1 MIVGRLYEGCRG
13 AGGGRFAAVAVVAVV
28 LLALC
33 GACGRDAA
41 HDALRRAESDL
52 WDRTGRPVTAAD
64 GDSVLGVLETL
75 DRDRLT
81 TAEDKALYD
90 LLLVKASAKA
100 GVEEQNEEIIERAT
114 RVLDREGRTGRT
126 GEAHYYNGLMA
137 FRSGNVRKAVEEG
150 LISLDIAESEGD
162 EYREA
167 RAHELVADA
176 YRNVYNLKAA
186 RLHREQAVDKYESS
200 GFPHNAFYATMD
212 LAGEYSH
219 ENNDSAY
226 IVMDRAR
233 RLLDKT
239 EKESV
244 CQFEFIYADICCVLG
259 DYRRSLEHYRKIDR
273 KWLSEIMTPEDS
285 VRIGAVYYHNGMPDS
300 AANYFSTGASAE
312 DISYWECMADK
323 HERQGEDRLT
333 LECYRNMRRLGND
346 RAGTSLANALESVE
360 RVFYEKKA
368 AEERARHRRFVNMV
382 WIAVA
387 LAAFVLLVS
396 LIWRFYRKAR
406 ALRAENDIK
415 GVALMAA
422 SLPEEDAPRGNDR
435 SEDPGDKES
444 AQAGEGAESDNEKE
458 RWINVILDFYMSR
471 LNAISREYFKETDP
485 KRLREIEEE
494 FDRELRSLRDGDIFD
509 EIERRLNERNDGI
522 AKKIRREFPKFN
534 EQYVRLMLCSLAGL
548 SSQSACLL
556 LSIEKGNYYVMWTR
570 IRNRIRTSEVPD
582 RDLFMSLFCKK

>member
-1 MIVGRLYEGCRG
+1 
-13 AGGGRFAAVAVVAVV
+13 
-28 LLALC
+28 
-33 GACGRDAA
+33 
-41 HDALRRAESDL
+41 
-52 WDRTGRPVTAAD
+52 
-64 GDSVLGVLETL
+64 
-75 DRDRLT
+75 
-81 TAEDKALYD
+81 
-90 LLLVKASAKA
+90 
-100 GVEEQNEEIIERAT
+100 
-114 RVLDREGRTGRT
+114 
-126 GEAHYYNGLMA
+126 
-137 FRSGNVRKAVEEG
+137 
-150 LISLDIAESEGD
+150 
-162 EYREA
+162 
-167 RAHELVADA
+167 
-176 YRNVYNLKAA
+176 
-186 RLHREQAVDKYESS
+186 
-200 GFPHNAFYATMD
+200 
-212 LAGEYSH
+212 
-219 ENNDSAY
+219 
-226 IVMDRAR
+226 
-233 RLLDKT
+233 
-239 EKESV
+239 
-244 CQFEFIYADICCVLG
+244 
-259 DYRRSLEHYRKIDR
+259 
-273 KWLSEIMTPEDS
+273 
-285 VRIGAVYYHNGMPDS
+285 
-300 AANYFSTGASAE
+300 
-312 DISYWECMADK
+312 
-323 HERQGEDRLT
+323 
-333 LECYRNMRRLGND
+333 
-346 RAGTSLANALESVE
+346 
-360 RVFYEKKA
+360 
-368 AEERARHRRFVNMV
+368 MV